1 MPKTLKDFVAAA
13 KQSAKE
19 ISAEEAA
26 KRRDAEP
33 ATLLLD
39 VREPAE
45 LATTGKIPG
54 ALHVPRGLLEPKADL
69 EYPQREPRLAD
80 RNQPVIVYCA
90 SGARSA
96 MAAVVLQEMGF
107 TNVCSLA
114 GGITAWTEKGLPVEK
129 S

>member
-1 MPKTLKDFVAAA
+1 MPKTLKDFVTAA
-13 KQSAKE
+13 KQACKE
-19 ISAEEAA
+19 ISPDEAA
-26 KRRDAEP
+26 KRRESAP
-33 ATLLLD
+33 ATLMLD
-39 VREPAE
+39 VREPTE
-45 LATTGKIPG
+45 LGTTGKIPG
-54 ALHVPRGLLEPKADL
+54 SVHVPRGLLEPKADL

-80 RNQPVIVYCA
+80 RSQPVVVYCA

-114 GGITAWTEKGLPVEK
+114 GGFAAWAEKGLPVEK

>member
-1 MPKTLKDFVAAA
+1 MPKTLKDFVTAA
-13 KQSAKE
+13 KQGCKE

-26 KRRDAEP
+26 KRRESTA
-33 ATLLLD
+33 ATLMLD

-45 LATTGKIPG
+45 LATTGRIPG
-54 ALHVPRGLLEPKADL
+54 AVHVPRGLLEPKADL
-69 EYPQREPRLAD
+69 EYPQREPKLAD
-80 RNQPVIVYCA
+80 REQPVIVYCA

-114 GGITAWTEKGLPVEK
+114 GGFTAWAEKGLPIEK